1 MDEDE
6 LAMSEA
12 CATIIQAIY
21 RGHKARVNYAIKKG
35 EAVKKMEEDD
45 DDNNEDDKNEDDS
58 DLKEAITVILQSIVR
73 GFLSRRRFAILLQTE
88 KEKRLTIL

>member
-35 EAVKKMEEDD
+35 KAVEKMEEEEVEEDNENNK
-45 DDNNEDDKNEDDS
+45 DDN
-58 DLKEAITVILQSIVR
+58 
-73 GFLSRRRFAILLQTE
+73 
-88 KEKRLTIL
+88 